1 MLKIK
6 EFTTFRGTANFS
18 IFVFRNDSPSM
29 YTTEQQKE
37 FFDLSKAYLNGSTAG
52 APDEQAADLRRLLVY
67 HEWRY
72 YILNDP
78 VLSDTEYD
86 LLFKQLEALEAEHPS
101 LITSDSPTQRVSS
114 DLSSDFPSVAHLTPM
129 LSLANSYD
137 AADLEE
143 FDKSIKRL
151 LNMEEED
158 VITYAVEPKFD
169 GGSIALVYEAD
180 QLVRGATRGNGKEGE
195 EITANTRVI
204 RSVPLRADFSQF
216 GIHKAEIR
224 GEVIIRKDR
233 FEAINAERSE
243 ADLALFANARN
254 TATGGL
260 RMKDPREVA
269 TRNLEAFVYTLGYA
283 VDANGRDLMDR
294 FPTHYDSLDALA
306 TLGFK
311 VPSDGEER
319 KRCVGIREVVD
330 FCQGWEARRNDYPY
344 EIDGMVVKVDDR
356 RLQERAGYTSHHP
369 RWAIAFK
376 FAAKQAT
383 TTLIGV
389 DYQIGKIG
397 TITPVAKTEPVS
409 LAGVTISSISL
420 HNEDFI
426 REKDLRLGDKI
437 LIERAGD
444 VIPYVVKAL
453 DELRDGSEIPIEWPR
468 YCPINTTDTPVELE
482 RPAGEAAWR
491 CPVCVCGAQNLQRII
506 WHVSKPAMDV
516 EGMGKQIVERF
527 FELGWLRT
535 IVDVYRLDFNRIAEL
550 EGFGQKSADNLRAAV
565 DQARQ
570 NPIWRLLHSL
580 SIHHLGKKASQ
591 LLAAEID
598 HVLELADWTEEQFL
612 HIKDIGPTVATNVS
626 AYFANPIHR
635 DQLREME
642 ALGVNMRSTE
652 DDQPAVAVTEGPF
665 VGKSILFTGS
675 LQTLSRKEAQEK
687 AIAAGARNVSAVSSK
702 LDILVV
708 GEKPGSKLKKAQAL
722 GTVRVLTEAEFV
734 ELVS

>member
-1 MLKIK
+1 
-6 EFTTFRGTANFS
+6 
-18 IFVFRNDSPSM
+18 M
-29 YTTEQQKE
+29 YTAAQQKE
-37 FFDLSKAYLNGSTAG
+37 FFDRSKAYLNGNTA
-52 APDEQAADLRRLLVY
+52 ATPADQVADLQQLLIY
-67 HEWRY
+67 HDWRY

-86 LLFKQLEALEAEHPS
+86 LLYKQLEALEAEHPE
-101 LITSDSPTQRVSS
+101 LITDDSPTQRVSS

-137 AADLEE
+137 AADLFE
-143 FDKSIKRL
+143 FDKSLKRL
-151 LNMEEED
+151 LNLPETAQ
-158 VITYAVEPKFD
+158 IAYAVEPKFD
-169 GGSIALVYEAD
+169 GGSIAVVYEND

-204 RSVPLRADFSQF
+204 RSVPLRAAFSRF
-216 GIHKAEIR
+216 GIHRAELR

-233 FEAINAERSE
+233 FAAINAQRAE
-243 ADLALFANARN
+243 AGLTLFANPRN

-269 TRNLEAFVYTLGYA
+269 TRNLEAFIYTLGYA
-283 VDANGRDLMDR
+283 VDAEGNDRLDR
-294 FPTHYDSLDALA
+294 FPTHYASLDALA
-306 TLGFK
+306 DLGFK
-311 VPSDGEER
+311 VPQAGDER
-319 KRCVGIREVVD
+319 QRCERIEDVVA
-330 FCQGWEARRNDYPY
+330 FCEAWERRRNDYPY

-356 RLQERAGYTSHHP
+356 ELQERAGYTSHHP

-383 TTLIGV
+383 TTLLGV
-389 DYQIGKIG
+389 EYQVGKIG
-397 TITPVAKTEPVS
+397 TITPVAKTEPVA

-426 REKDLRLGDKI
+426 REKDLRLGDRI

-453 DELRDGSEIPIEWPR
+453 DELRDGSEIPIEWPT
-468 YCPINTTDTPVELE
+468 YCPINTTDTPVKLE

-506 WHVSKPAMDV
+506 WHVSKAAMDV

-527 FELGWLRT
+527 YELGWLKT
-535 IVDVYRLDFNRIAEL
+535 IVDVYRLDYDRIAEL

-565 DQARQ
+565 EKAKQ
-570 NPIWRLLHSL
+570 NPVWRLLHSL

-598 HVLELADWTEEQFL
+598 HILDLADWSEEQFL
-612 HIKDIGPTVATNVS
+612 NIKDIGPTVAQNVM
-626 AYFANPIHR
+626 AYFAEPIHR
-635 DQLREME
+635 EQLRELE
-642 ALGVNMRSTE
+642 ALGVNVRPTE
-652 DDQPAVAVTEGPF
+652 DDRPVVGATEGPL

-675 LQTLSRKEAQEK
+675 LQTMSRKEAQEK
-687 AIAAGARNVSAVSSK
+687 AAAAGARNVSAVSGK

-708 GEKPGSKLKKAQAL
+708 GEKAGSKLKKAQAL
-722 GTVRVLTEAEFV
+722 GTVEILTEEAFR
-734 ELVS
+734 ELLG